1 MQQMPIRTHLR
12 ALAHGPFSLAAATL
26 FFISAAPFAL
36 AQAIPSTQ
44 PTSLPAPIAATPVAA
59 HSLPSNRAE
68 VTFADGQLNVRANNS
83 SLHQILRAISRATG
97 MKITGGIADE
107 RVFGDYGPAAP
118 STVLATLLDG
128 TGTNI
133 LLRDGDATRP
143 MELILTPRTGG
154 LVPNIPATPI
164 SFDADADPSTPQP
177 SAVQQQPYQPATT
190 GTVRPGEDPR
200 DAARRL
206 GPPSPYNNQN
216 VPTNQPST
224 QSTPAQ
230 IPPPMNNVNGSPAN
244 VTPTAS
250 QIPTTNSVPIDS
262 VPSPST
268 TPAATQGIVD
278 TPNPPAA
285 GTTTGSG
292 AKTPEQIYQQLL
304 QMQQQKQQNP
314 PAQPTST
321 PPGGPSN

>member
-1 MQQMPIRTHLR
+1 MQQMPTRTHLR
-12 ALAHGPFSLAAATL
+12 TCLHGPAALTAAALLCAST
-26 FFISAAPFAL
+26 FTH

-44 PTSLPAPIAATPVAA
+44 PTSLPAPIAATPLPA

-68 VTFADGQLNVRANNS
+68 VTYADGQLNVRANNS

-143 MELILTPRTGG
+143 MELVLTPRTGG
-154 LVPNIPATPI
+154 VPQNTPATPI
-164 SFDADADPSTPQP
+164 SMDADVETSAPQP
-177 SAVQQQPYQPATT
+177 AAVQQQQYQPATT
-190 GTVRPGEDPR
+190 GTILPGEDPR
-200 DAARRL
+200 AAARRL

-216 VPTNQPST
+216 IPSS
-224 QSTPAQ
+224 QSTPQQ
-230 IPPPMNNVNGSPAN
+230 IPQPMNNVNGSPAN

-285 GTTTGSG
+285 GSTTGSG

-321 PPGGPSN
+321 PPGGPSL